1 VPNRWEIIMKNSLWL
16 VVGVGAGFL
25 LAHRVNSTPRGRAFF
40 EAVDESTRRFGF
52 AVAEGYRSR
61 DAELR
66 GRDTR
71 DTDDTTGP
79 TPR

>member
-1 VPNRWEIIMKNSLWL
+1 MKNSLWL

-40 EAVDESTRRFGF
+40 EALDESTRRFGD

-66 GRDTR
+66 ET
-71 DTDDTTGP
+71 DTTAGTDGP